1 MSPRSESHHGNVIV
15 SAPELPE
22 DITTP
27 EKSGNDVSGCKS
39 VPKQHEAVKK
49 SLDPFDPNVRN
60 ETWMSPDLLIY
71 ANSEY
76 VYATSPIAIPLFWE
90 RAGGGICQSEP
101 LSVIFFTTLA
111 HCVNETATNNYSVRT
126 DGNGLVETRFKRVCA
141 SGASRRF

>member
-1 MSPRSESHHGNVIV
+1 MSLGSESHRGNVVV
-15 SAPELPE
+15 SAPERPLE
-22 DITTP
+22 ITTP
-27 EKSGNDVSGCKS
+27 QRSGDDVAGYKA
-39 VPKQHEAVKK
+39 VLGKHEAFKE
-49 SLDPFDPNVRN
+49 SLPPVDPNARN
-60 ETWMSPDLLIY
+60 KTRASPDLLIY